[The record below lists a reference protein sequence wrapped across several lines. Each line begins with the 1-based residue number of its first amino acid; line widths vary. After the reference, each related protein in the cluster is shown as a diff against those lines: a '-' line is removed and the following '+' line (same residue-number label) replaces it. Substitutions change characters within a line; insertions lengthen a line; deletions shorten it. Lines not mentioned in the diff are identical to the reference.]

1 MNTCPSPEAKRQPH
15 IRDIKYALGV
25 FYTLVSFIMRKLG
38 LENTPNVSAPIKTS
52 QQGFYNIA
60 PDVLHPKDF
69 LKKIK
74 LSPLRPVIVNSVP
87 AGPQPRRPPHPCLPV
102 SWSPAQRLPHATLS
116 GTPASPRSQGPEAL
130 ELALCLTARERFS
143 A

>member
-25 FYTLVSFIMRKLG
+25 FYTLVGFIMRKLG
-38 LENTPNVSAPIKTS
+38 LENPPNVSAPIKTS
-52 QQGFYNIA
+52 QRGFYNIT
-60 PDVLHPKDF
+60 PDFLHPKDF

-74 LSPLRPVIVNSVP
+74 LSPLWPVIGDNVP
-87 AGPQPRRPPHPCLPV
+87 AGPQPCRPPHPRLPM
-102 SWSPAQRLPHATLS
+102 SWSPAQRVPRATLC
-116 GTPASPRSQGPEAL
+116 GTPASPRSQSPKAL
-130 ELALCLTARERFS
+130 ELALRLTARERFS